1 MAKTIKKNREKEL
14 IKGSMKIKNNLRCKR
29 KWGRSKRKKRGFY
42 ELYIKRPLDF
52 VFALLGLIFFSPAM
66 LVIAVIVWIKLGSPV
81 IFVQKRPGLHEKI
94 FKMYK
99 FRSMSDAKDKDGNL
113 LPDGERLGSFGKVLR
128 ATSLDELPELINI
141 LKRDMS
147 VVGPRPQLVRD
158 MVFMSSKQRMRH
170 DVRPGLS
177 GLAQVN
183 GRNSIGWE
191 EKLEWDLKYINK
203 ITFSGDMKIVCQT
216 IMKAFIKHEGINEEN
231 MVTAED
237 YGDYLL
243 QNRKIDRR
251 EYSKKQ
257 LKAKKIIEGI

>member
-1 MAKTIKKNREKEL
+1 
-14 IKGSMKIKNNLRCKR
+14 
-29 KWGRSKRKKRGFY
+29 
-42 ELYIKRPLDF
+42 
-52 VFALLGLIFFSPAM
+52 
-66 LVIAVIVWIKLGSPV
+66 
-81 IFVQKRPGLHEKI
+81 
-94 FKMYK
+94 
-99 FRSMSDAKDKDGNL
+99 
-113 LPDGERLGSFGKVLR
+113 
-128 ATSLDELPELINI
+128 
-141 LKRDMS
+141 
-147 VVGPRPQLVRD
+147 
-158 MVFMSSKQRMRH
+158 MRH

-257 LKAKKIIEGI
+257 LKAKTIIEGI